1 MTFKKMTKPN
11 IWIGIGRRK
20 TILNIALA
28 LCSIGIIIFNRFC
41 SGICSYISG
50 DLFGL
55 DLRYLG
61 LAFMTVIM
69 VLSLVKNDLLLTM
82 ALSTGMGIEIYL
94 VSFQI
99 WFNTFCPYCLAF
111 GGVLMLLFLLNIR
124 KANIKEALLYA
135 LAGLVLFALFFNG
148 SVTPA
153 FADEPLVPTFGKG
166 KTQVRLYTDY
176 FCPPCR
182 ELEPEIEPILKDL
195 VKKNTITLIF
205 IDTPLSKDTPLYA
218 RYFLYIMNEKKTLEK
233 AFLAR
238 SILFEAAIRNLSEPL
253 KLEEVLKN
261 NEIKFKPFEVK
272 PTLEILNSYIRG
284 DRTRSTPTCVIVQD
298 GKTNQYTGKSYII
311 SALERLKS

>member
-1 MTFKKMTKPN
+1 MSKPN
-11 IWIGIGRRK
+11 LWIGKKREK
-20 TILNIALA
+20 TILNIILA
-28 LCSIGIIIFNRFC
+28 LVNIGIIIFDQFC
-41 SGICSYISG
+41 SGTCSYISG
-50 DLFGL
+50 ELFGL
-55 DLRYLG
+55 DLRYFG
-61 LAFMTVIM
+61 LAFMVLVII
-69 VLSLVKNDLLLTM
+69 LSLIKNDLLLMM
-82 ALSTGMGIEIYL
+82 ALSVGMGVEVYL
-94 VSFQI
+94 AGFQV

-182 ELEPEIEPILKDL
+182 ELEPEIEPILIDL
-195 VKKNTITLIF
+195 VKKNIITLIF

-238 SILFEAAIRNLSEPL
+238 SVLIEAAIRNLSEPL

-272 PTLEILNSYIRG
+272 PTLEILNSYIKG

-298 GKTNQYTGKSYII
+298 GKTNQYTGKSNII